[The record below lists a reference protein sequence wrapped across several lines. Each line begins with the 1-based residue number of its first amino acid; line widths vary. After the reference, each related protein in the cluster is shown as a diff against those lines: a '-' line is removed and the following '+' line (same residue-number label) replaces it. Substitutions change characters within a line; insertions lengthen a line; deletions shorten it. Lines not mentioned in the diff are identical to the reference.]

1 MGFSLFGRKPT
12 APDTGFAKRL
22 ESLKTEFSGDCVTRK
37 NGTLLLCPGKIP
49 KCRHMLF
56 AGLSDKLIK
65 EFLADGYKN
74 KFPEDY
80 RQFLRYTNGA
90 NLYTV
95 RVNTSNGLSFAH
107 NLFTL
112 YGLPRTQPFGRPN
125 DEEEPYDIRVE
136 DLGRH
141 KETLQT
147 WLKFGS
153 YCIGGNVNVDTQLFI
168 DTESGKVYACKKRKR
183 RAQHMGQLRRV
194 LLLDIRQSRRLPT
207 RVRVLNTA

>member
-12 APDTGFAKRL
+12 APDTGYAKRL
-22 ESLKTEFSGDCVTRK
+22 ESLKTEFSGDCITRK

-74 KFPEDY
+74 KFPEEY

-95 RVNTSNGLSFAH
+95 KVNTSNGLSFAH

-125 DEEEPYDIRVE
+125 DMEEPYDIRVE

-141 KETLQT
+141 KETPQT

-153 YCIGGNVNVDTQLFI
+153 V
-168 DTESGKVYACKKRKR
+168 
-183 RAQHMGQLRRV
+183 
-194 LLLDIRQSRRLPT
+194 
-207 RVRVLNTA
+207 

>member
-1 MGFSLFGRKPT
+1 MGFSLFGRKLT
-12 APDTGFAKRL
+12 APDTGYAKRL
-22 ESLKTEFSGDCVTRK
+22 ESLKTEFSGDCITRK
-37 NGTLLLCPGKIP
+37 NGTLQLCPGKIP

-56 AGLSDKLIK
+56 VGLSDKLIK

-74 KFPEDY
+74 KFPEEY

-95 RVNTSNGLSFAH
+95 KVNTSNGLSFAH

-125 DEEEPYDIRVE
+125 DMEEPYDIRVE

-141 KETLQT
+141 KETPQT

-168 DTESGKVYACKKRKR
+168 DTESGKVYACNKNES
-183 RAQHMGQLRRV
+183 AV
-194 LLLDIRQSRRLPT
+194 LDTWDSFDECFGSIFDSLAACPPECEF
-207 RVRVLNTA
+207 